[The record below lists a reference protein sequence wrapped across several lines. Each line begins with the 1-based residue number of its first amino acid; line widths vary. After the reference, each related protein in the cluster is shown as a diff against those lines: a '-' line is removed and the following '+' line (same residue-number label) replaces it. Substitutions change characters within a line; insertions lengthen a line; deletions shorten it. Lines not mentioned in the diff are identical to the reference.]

1 MGRAQNN
8 FNSRYERKSLR
19 YLDPSKPITVAI
31 YGRVSTEHEAQLSAL
46 ENQMEWYDMQ
56 VASHPNWTVYKTYVD
71 PGVSG
76 TQMKKRPQFLKM
88 LEDAK
93 NGQFDLIFTRETC
106 RFARNIEETLRVT
119 RELADFNVEVYF
131 YFEDLWTFVER
142 DMDRLVDYARRAQEE
157 SRRTSE
163 RVLSGQEISRKR
175 GILYGNGNI
184 LGYTRVGDTYVIDP
198 EQAETVK
205 MIFDLYLQGN
215 GSVKIAK
222 ELTERK
228 RKTSSGKV
236 KWDATT
242 VMRTIRNRTYAGMNC
257 YNKSRSNNFLEQKRI
272 NNLDMTT
279 FEYCEGNFPAIISD
293 EVWQRAQELR
303 ESRTMVPAEPG
314 AKKQAR
320 RNSADIWAQ
329 KLRCSC
335 GKCFR
340 KNVWYTYKDGTK
352 AYGYQCY
359 NQLNNGT
366 KSTRQRLALDT
377 EGFCDQKMIA
387 DWKMDLMAKTVAT
400 DLWQDRAEA
409 VKLALD
415 LITEFYKEEQSNGN
429 VNFISAIR
437 ADIQKQQNRLDNLI
451 TMRAD
456 GEISREEFAKRRKAI
471 DDELANLT
479 KELELQLTNGEP
491 SKGFD
496 FDEIYATLNAMSGL
510 CSDDIDPDL
519 LSRLVSK
526 VVPTSDTSYDWYL
539 NLGKGEQ
546 AKATVSADGRKTNAV
561 INLTDI
567 LLLSTGLEANSSPE
581 TAPKNSYQYTLQDRP
596 LLKPDGS
603 FLSIE
608 TTIDFDKAS
617 RFQKENGHILRKS
630 RWQDI
635 TVRAMIDV
643 G

>member
-1 MGRAQNN
+1 MGRSQNG

-19 YLDPSKPITVAI
+19 FLDQTQPITVAI

-46 ENQMEWYDMQ
+46 ENQMAWYEMQ
-56 VASHPNWTVYKTYVD
+56 VANHPNWTVYKTYVD
-71 PGVSG
+71 PGISG

-119 RELADFNVEVYF
+119 RELADYNVEVF
-131 YFEDLWTFVER
+131 FHFEDIWTFAER

-157 SRRTSE
+157 SHRTSE

-175 GILYGNGNI
+175 GVLYGNGNI
-184 LGYTRVGDTYVIDP
+184 LGYNRVGDTYVIDP

-228 RKTSSGKV
+228 RKTASGRV

-257 YNKSRSNNFLEQKRI
+257 YNKSRSNNYLEQKRV
-272 NNLDMTT
+272 NNLDMDTY
-279 FEYCEGNFPAIISD
+279 EYVEGNFPAIISD
-293 EVWQRAQELR
+293 EIWQKAQQLR
-303 ESRTMVPAEPG
+303 EARTTPPAEPG
-314 AKKQAR
+314 EKKRAR

-340 KNVWYTYKDGTK
+340 RNVWYTYKDGTR

-366 KSTRQRLALDT
+366 KKTRQRLELDT

-387 DWKMDLMAKTVAT
+387 DWKMDFMAKVVAE
-400 DLWQDRAEA
+400 DLWQNRAEA
-409 VKLALD
+409 VNLALD
-415 LITEFYKEEQSNGN
+415 MIKSFYKEEQSGGSATF
-429 VNFISAIR
+429 VSAIR
-437 ADIQKQQNRLDNLI
+437 SDIRKQQKRLDSLI
-451 TMRAD
+451 DMRAD
-456 GEISREEFAKRRKAI
+456 GEISREEFAKRRKTI
-471 DDELANLT
+471 DEELASLT
-479 KELELQLTNGEP
+479 KELELQLSQKNAQ
-491 SKGFD
+491 SSMD
-496 FDEIYATLNAMSGL
+496 FDAISNALNDMAGL
-510 CSDDIDPDL
+510 TADDIDPAL
-519 LSRLVSK
+519 LSKLVSK
-526 VVPTSDTSYDWYL
+526 VVPTSDDTYDWYL
-539 NLGKGEQ
+539 NLSGDKQ

-561 INLTDI
+561 INLEDI
-567 LLLSTGLEANSSPE
+567 VQVFPASTANSQSVME
-581 TAPKNSYQYTLQDRP
+581 PKNSYQHTLQDR
-596 LLKPDGS
+596 LL
-603 FLSIE
+603 
-608 TTIDFDKAS
+608 S
-617 RFQKENGHILRKS
+617 RANSQ
-630 RWQDI
+630 
-635 TVRAMIDV
+635 
-643 G
+643 

>member
-1 MGRAQNN
+1 MGRSQNG

-19 YLDPSKPITVAI
+19 FLDPTQPITVAI

-46 ENQMEWYDMQ
+46 ENQMAWYDMQ
-56 VASHPNWTVYKTYVD
+56 VAMHPNWTVYKTYVD

-88 LEDAK
+88 IEDAK

-142 DMDRLVDYARRAQEE
+142 DMDRLVNYAQRAQEE

-163 RVLSGQEISRKR
+163 RVLSGQQISRKR
-175 GILYGNGNI
+175 GVLYGNGNI
-184 LGYTRVGDTYVIDP
+184 LGYTRVGGTYVIDP
-198 EQAETVK
+198 EQSETVK

-228 RKTSSGKV
+228 RKTASGKV

-257 YNKSRSNNFLEQKRI
+257 YNKSRSNNFLEQKRV
-272 NNLDMTT
+272 NNLDMDT
-279 FEYCEGNFPAIISD
+279 FEYVEGDFPAIIPD
-293 EVWQRAQELR
+293 EVWQKAQQLR
-303 ESRTMVPAEPG
+303 ESRTMTSAEPG

-320 RNSADIWAQ
+320 RSSADIWTQ

-340 KNVWYTYKDGTK
+340 KNVWYTYKDGSR

-366 KSTRQRLALDT
+366 KRVREELDLDT

-387 DWKMDLMAKTVAT
+387 DWKMDFMAKVVAE
-400 DLWQDRAEA
+400 DLWQNRTEA
-409 VKLALD
+409 VNLALD
-415 LITEFYKEEQSNGN
+415 MIKAFYKEEQSGGN
-429 VNFISAIR
+429 ATFVSAIR
-437 ADIQKQQNRLDNLI
+437 SDIKKQQGRLDNLI
-451 TMRAD
+451 DMRAD
-456 GEISREEFAKRRKAI
+456 GEISREEFTKRRKAI
-471 DDELANLT
+471 DEELACLT
-479 KELELQLTNGEP
+479 KELELRLAQKDAQSSMDLDAISSALNDMAGLT
-491 SKGFD
+491 
-496 FDEIYATLNAMSGL
+496 
-510 CSDDIDPDL
+510 SDDIDPAL

-526 VVPTSDTSYDWYL
+526 VVPTSDDTFDWYL
-539 NLGKGEQ
+539 NLSGDEQ
-546 AKATVSADGRKTNAV
+546 AKAIVSADGRKTSAV
-561 INLTDI
+561 VNLEDI
-567 LLLSTGLEANSSPE
+567 VQISPAP
-581 TAPKNSYQYTLQDRP
+581 TAIPQAVMESKNSYQHTLRDRLP
-596 LLKPDGS
+596 
-603 FLSIE
+603 
-608 TTIDFDKAS
+608 S
-617 RFQKENGHILRKS
+617 RANG
-630 RWQDI
+630 
-635 TVRAMIDV
+635 
-643 G
+643 